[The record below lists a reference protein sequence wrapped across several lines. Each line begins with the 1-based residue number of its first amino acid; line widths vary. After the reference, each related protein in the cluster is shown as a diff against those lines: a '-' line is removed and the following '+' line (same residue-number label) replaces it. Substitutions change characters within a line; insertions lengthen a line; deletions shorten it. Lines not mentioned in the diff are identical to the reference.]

1 MQRAQRPGSVSPR
14 PWGHPTAGAVVRA
27 VPGAGEGAQRWAQKG
42 HAPGS
47 AAWGQCGVLAPWVGW
62 QWDAAPPSRSP
73 QHHPA
78 PSQHTPQRAKQ
89 APPRCCR
96 TKARARSGPSAALGL
111 PRAGE
116 PPPGPAPPLG
126 AAQELGGWC
135 PTGTSGLPAGT
146 RRGRAQQPGA
156 GSKPLSPPCIAPAP
170 PHLPG
175 PGGTGSPKQPPVC
188 KRTLLSYEITQT
200 ILIIR

>member
-27 VPGAGEGAQRWAQKG
+27 VPGAGEGAQRWARNG
-42 HAPGS
+42 HASGS
-47 AAWGQCGVLAPWVGW
+47 AAWGAGPMGRVAVGCRTPE
-62 QWDAAPPSRSP
+62 QVP
-73 QHHPA
+73 PA
-78 PSQHTPQRAKQ
+78 PSCPIPAHTTEGKTS
-89 APPRCCR
+89 PPRCCR
-96 TKARARSGPSAALGL
+96 TKARARSGPSAVLGL

-156 GSKPLSPPCIAPAP
+156 GSKPLTPPCIAPAS
-170 PHLPG
+170 PHPPG
-175 PGGTGSPKQPPVC
+175 PGGTVSPKQPPVC